1 MIQTVK
7 QYVVLALLLMGSIG
21 AWADAA
27 IDRPNFNCSG
37 GDGSAAN
44 PWLISSIADMNEL
57 ARQINMEMG
66 SEEQKRENPYLWG
79 NLVYYNGYGQ
89 CYFKLTCDL
98 DYSNEP
104 VVDGS
109 N

>member
-57 ARQINMEMG
+57 VRQINMEMDR
-66 SEEQKRENPYLWG
+66 EEQRHQREGTLF
-79 NLVYYNGYGQ
+79 V
-89 CYFKLTCDL
+89 
-98 DYSNEP
+98 
-104 VVDGS
+104 
-109 N
+109 